1 MKEQNSQNRLLKLI
15 YIFIPILIIT
25 IILKVLKVQIIL
37 YSINP
42 ATFMLWLFSIITFV
56 WRIGELCKSIEQ
68 INKNNESR

>member
-15 YIFIPILIIT
+15 YILIPILIIA

-42 ATFMLWLFSIITFV
+42 ATFMLWLFSIIIFV
-56 WRIGELCKSIEQ
+56 WGIDELCKSIEQ

>member
-15 YIFIPILIIT
+15 YIFIPILIIA
-25 IILKVLKVQIIL
+25 IILKVFKIQITL

-56 WRIGELCKSIEQ
+56 WGIDELCKSIEQ

>member
-15 YIFIPILIIT
+15 YIFIPILIIA
-25 IILKVLKVQIIL
+25 IILKVFKIQITL

-42 ATFMLWLFSIITFV
+42 STFMLWLFSIITFV
-56 WRIGELCKSIEQ
+56 WGIDELCKSIEQ

>member
-15 YIFIPILIIT
+15 YIFIPILIIA
-25 IILKVLKVQIIL
+25 IILKVFNIQITL

-42 ATFMLWLFSIITFV
+42 STFMLWLFSIITFV
-56 WRIGELCKSIEQ
+56 WGIDELCKTIEQ